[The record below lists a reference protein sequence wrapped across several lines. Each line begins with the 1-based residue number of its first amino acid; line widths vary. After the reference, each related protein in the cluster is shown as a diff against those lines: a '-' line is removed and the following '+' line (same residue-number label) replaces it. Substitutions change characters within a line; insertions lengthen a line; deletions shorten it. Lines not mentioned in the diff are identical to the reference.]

1 MKEEDDLNRTEV
13 KKGEVVYNGK
23 VVTNEEEE
31 EEERA
36 KEYEFLKKQLPY
48 REIKNT
54 PNLEKFKEIMQKI
67 NNIKYYGGGEFEGC
81 DLAAE
86 SYAERLLKEAQNY
99 CEHELKITYTYTYTS
114 DARKK
119 IIRTISCEKCK
130 LEIKD
135 EAKEELVAEWI

>member
-1 MKEEDDLNRTEV
+1 MV
-13 KKGEVVYNGK
+13 GEVLYNGK
-23 VVTNEEEE
+23 VVTNEEEA
-31 EEERA
+31 EERA
-36 KEYEFLKKQLPY
+36 KEYEFLKKQLPR
-48 REIKNT
+48 REIKYT

-67 NNIKYYGGGEFEGC
+67 NSVKYYGGGEFEGC
-81 DLAAE
+81 DLATA
-86 SYAERLLKEAQNY
+86 SYVERLLKEAQNY

-135 EAKEELVAEWI
+135 EVKEELVAEWI